1 MSGTSVKAL
10 APGRKHQPE
19 TGSPRIR
26 GARFTFGESVL
37 RLLNRFLAALLFLCL
52 GTAARAQKWERLG
65 PEGGMVVSVG
75 ASPSGN
81 DLYVGTADGHVF
93 GSADVGKSWDLR
105 GRVGMRLD
113 AVVTRIVV
121 DPRNANRLLA
131 AVWNQEAGAGG
142 GVFESENQG
151 KSWRLAGLKGE
162 AVRALEMAP
171 SKPEELVAGTRTG
184 VFLSTDD
191 GKSWARISPEG
202 DAELKNLD
210 SLAIDPRDPQVIYAG
225 TYHLPWLTHDAGKTW
240 KPVIA
245 GIIDDSDI
253 MSLRLD
259 ASNPDRVYMSA
270 CSGIYRSDN
279 QGGQWTKLQGIPY
292 LARRTQVIAQDAA
305 NPKTLYAGTTE
316 GLWVTRDAGESWT
329 RTTSKEWVVNS
340 LVVLPAKNGGAGRVV
355 MGTEGQ
361 GVLISDDAGA
371 SFAEANH
378 GLTHVIVKQLVAD
391 AGDGRNLAMIVERGT
406 AEILKS
412 GDGGK
417 SWSPFSMNGLDHG
430 KPTMLNNGLVQQI
443 YSSPWGWMLRLDDGR
458 LWNWDEGRQSW
469 KEWALQAPI
478 TARTKAAGGKPA
490 AKKVGGDRLQ
500 STGPMG
506 FGVKDAIVATNQGLF
521 RCGISG
527 ACQTVKG
534 FGRGEGIRAIWIASA
549 GGEIGVVM
557 DGKFGWSL
565 DGGASATWSD
575 LPVAAEHV
583 VWVDAGIGA
592 REVIY
597 LGTDKG
603 VFSSRDEKSWQLVGG
618 GLPSGH
624 VTAWLRGSA
633 LWAASERDGGFYIS
647 PDSGSSWKRIDGDS
661 ERGQF
666 TGIVETQDG
675 AFLAGSQS
683 EGLLR
688 VR

>member
-10 APGRKHQPE
+10 AQGRKHQPE

-26 GARFTFGESVL
+26 GARFTFRESVL
-37 RLLNRFLAALLFLCL
+37 RLFTSLLLLLWFAASV
-52 GTAARAQKWERLG
+52 RAQKWERLG
-65 PEGGMVVSVG
+65 PEGGMVVSLG
-75 ASPSGN
+75 AGPSGN
-81 DLYVGTADGHVF
+81 DLYLGTADGHVF
-93 GSADVGKSWDLR
+93 GSADAGKSWELR
-105 GRVGMRLD
+105 GRVGIRMD
-113 AVVTRIVV
+113 AVVTRIVI
-121 DPRNANRLLA
+121 DPRNASRVLA
-131 AVWNQEAGAGG
+131 AVWYQEAGAGG
-142 GVFESENQG
+142 GVFESEDQG
-151 KSWRLAGLKGE
+151 KTWRLVGLKGE
-162 AVRALEMAP
+162 AVRGLEIAP
-171 SKPEELVAGTRTG
+171 SMPEELVAGTRTG

-191 GKSWARISPEG
+191 GKNWARISPEG

-316 GLWVTRDAGESWT
+316 GLWVTRDAGESWS
-329 RTTSKEWVVNS
+329 RTTSKEWVINS
-340 LVVLPAKNGGAGRVV
+340 LVVLPARNGAAGRVV

-371 SFAEANH
+371 SFVEANH
-378 GLTHVIVKQLVAD
+378 GFTHVIVKQLVAD
-391 AGDGRNLAMIVERGT
+391 ASDGRNLAMIVERGS

-412 GDGGK
+412 EDGGQ
-417 SWSPFSMNGLDHG
+417 SWSPFSMNGLDRG
-430 KPTMLNNGLVQQI
+430 KPTLLNGALVQQI
-443 YSSPWGWMLRLDDGR
+443 YSSPWGWILRLDDGR
-458 LWNWDEGRQSW
+458 LWNWDEGKQSW
-469 KEWALQAPI
+469 KEWALQAAV
-478 TARTKAAGGKPA
+478 TAGAKAAGGKPA
-490 AKKVGGDRLQ
+490 AKKAAEERLRAA
-500 STGPMG
+500 GPMD
-506 FGVKDAIVATNQGLF
+506 FSAKDAVVATNQGLL
-521 RCGISG
+521 RCAVSG
-527 ACQTVKG
+527 SCQTMKG
-534 FGRGEGIRAIWIASA
+534 FGRGEGIRAISSSPA
-549 GGEIGVVM
+549 GGEIGVIM
-557 DGKFGWSL
+557 DGKFGWSV
-565 DGGASATWSD
+565 DGGVSATWSD

-583 VWVDAGIGA
+583 VWIDAVTGA
-592 REVIY
+592 RTAIY
-597 LGTDKG
+597 LGTENG
-603 VFSSRDEKSWQLVGG
+603 VFLSGDGKSWQLIGG

-624 VTAWLRGSA
+624 VTAWLRGNGS
-633 LWAASERDGGFYIS
+633 WAASERDGGFYIS
-647 PDSGSSWKRIDGDS
+647 QDGGSSWRRVDGDG
-661 ERGQF
+661 ERGQV
-666 TGIVETQDG
+666 TGIVQMQDG
-675 AFLAGSQS
+675 AFLAGSRS